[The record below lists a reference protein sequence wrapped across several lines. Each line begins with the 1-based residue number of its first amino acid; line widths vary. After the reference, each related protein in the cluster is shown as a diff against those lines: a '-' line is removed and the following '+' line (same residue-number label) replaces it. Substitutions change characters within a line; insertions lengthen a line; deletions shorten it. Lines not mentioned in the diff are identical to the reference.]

1 MESVHVL
8 SLVYVLYT
16 NVMNVCGEC
25 RLYESWVVI
34 TRNRARRAS
43 HKLDCTGI
51 TEYVLLVIRTYALFF
66 FCKRYILKRTF
77 K

>member
-25 RLYESWVVI
+25 RLYESRVVI

-43 HKLDCTGI
+43 HKPDCTGMF
-51 TEYVLLVIRTYALFF
+51 TYVI
-66 FCKRYILKRTF
+66 
-77 K
+77 

>member
-8 SLVYVLYT
+8 SLVYVLYS

-25 RLYESWVVI
+25 RLYESRVVI

-51 TEYVLLVIRTYALFF
+51 TEYVLLVIKAYALF